1 MDTTQPLAEWAQQ
14 MADTIQH
21 KARAKEQRH
30 QTALLT
36 QAQAELLW
44 VQGMDQV
51 VQTFN
56 ALVQALKHTG
66 QFPQLTLLSHA
77 RSPQGTTTYMR
88 RGTLLTLK
96 GLEPESPATEFEIDP
111 APPFRP
117 DLLVPTVRVIT
128 KPDTHQLMMS
138 RQEHFCFGVSLQGA
152 VVWQLLNPSL
162 VMPPEGSVEE
172 MLRSFLASLLSPTE

>member
-1 MDTTQPLAEWAQQ
+1 

-30 QTALLT
+30 QSQSALLT

-51 VQTFN
+51 VQTLDV
-56 ALVQALKHTG
+56 LVQALKCTG

-96 GLEPESPATEFEIDP
+96 GL
-111 APPFRP
+111 
-117 DLLVPTVRVIT
+117 
-128 KPDTHQLMMS
+128 
-138 RQEHFCFGVSLQGA
+138 
-152 VVWQLLNPSL
+152 
-162 VMPPEGSVEE
+162 
-172 MLRSFLASLLSPTE
+172 